1 MPQTVLVPQPSR
13 LSPDPL
19 SPTLSNFSAL
29 KTPENIQEESDDPEP
44 AYEGDTPMEYVSNW
58 LCSSIMGAVTK
69 DHL

>member
-1 MPQTVLVPQPSR
+1 MPQTVLVPQPSW

-19 SPTLSNFSAL
+19 SPTLSNISAL
-29 KTPENIQEESDDPEP
+29 KTPENIEEESDDPEP
-44 AYEGDTPMEYVSNW
+44 AYEGDIPMEYASNW